1 MTSDKTDK
9 PNFNELPIGHKFL
22 ILMFISIIGVVL
34 TCQVWY
40 YEVIPYSENY
50 QRITY
55 SEYMTGIQD
64 FGRYY
69 AHYIPDYPEPGEE
82 INLYF
87 DLCNV
92 ENECSFCTNCTI
104 TAYTIDEK
112 NNKRNLI
119 KNQKQSE
126 EKPIALP
133 YHGKIIHV
141 IVKDKDVDYKFK
153 IPKPSFFQSCK
164 IVLKEHP
171 FFMIAA
177 ILSPIAFILSLIGA
191 IISFWKD
198 IPDICQ
204 KAKKELTIRIR
215 NRTKSDLETLK
226 KLFRKIYKKD
236 QGK

>member
-22 ILMFISIIGVVL
+22 ILMFISIIGVFL
-34 TCQVWY
+34 TFQVWHY
-40 YEVIPYSENY
+40 WVIPYSENY

-55 SEYMTGIQD
+55 PEYMAGIQD

-69 AHYIPDYPEPGEE
+69 AHYTPDYPEPGEE
-82 INLYF
+82 IKLYF
-87 DLCNV
+87 DVCNV

-133 YHGKIIHV
+133 YHGKIVHV
-141 IVKDKDVDYKFK
+141 VVKDEDVDYEFK

>member
-1 MTSDKTDK
+1 MIKTDK
-9 PNFNELPIGHKFL
+9 PNFNEVPIGHKFL

-34 TCQVWY
+34 TFQVWY

-55 SEYMTGIQD
+55 PFMTGIQD

-69 AHYIPDYPEPGEE
+69 AHYTPDYPEQGEE

-87 DLCNV
+87 DVCNV

-104 TAYTIDEK
+104 TAWTIDEK

-119 KNQKQSE
+119 KNRKQSE
-126 EKPIALP
+126 EKPIVLP

-141 IVKDKDVDYKFK
+141 VVKDKDVDYEFL
-153 IPKPSFFQSCK
+153 IPKQSIFQICK
-164 IVLKEHP
+164 IKLNEQP
-171 FFMIAA
+171 ISMIVT
-177 ILSPIAFILSLIGA
+177 ILSPIGLILGLIGG
-191 IISFWKD
+191 IIGFWKY

-204 KAKKELTIRIR
+204 KAKKELTIRIG
-215 NRTKSDLETLK
+215 NRTKSNLETLK

-236 QGK
+236 PGK

>member
-1 MTSDKTDK
+1 MTGK

-22 ILMFISIIGVVL
+22 ILMFISIIGVFL
-34 TCQVWY
+34 TFQVWHY
-40 YEVIPYSENY
+40 WVIPYSGNY

-55 SEYMTGIQD
+55 PEYMTGIQD

-69 AHYIPDYPEPGEE
+69 AHYTPDYPEPGEE

-87 DLCNV
+87 DVCNV

-126 EKPIALP
+126 EKPITLP
-133 YHGKIIHV
+133 YHGKIVHV
-141 IVKDKDVDYKFK
+141 VVKDKDVDYEFK

-198 IPDICQ
+198 IPNICQ
-204 KAKKELTIRIR
+204 KAKKEFIIRIR

-226 KLFRKIYKKD
+226 KLFQKIYKKD